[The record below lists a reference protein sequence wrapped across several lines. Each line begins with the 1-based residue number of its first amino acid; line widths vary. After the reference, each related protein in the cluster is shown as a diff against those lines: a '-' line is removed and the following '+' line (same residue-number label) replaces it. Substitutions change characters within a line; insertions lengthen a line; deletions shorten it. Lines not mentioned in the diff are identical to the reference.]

1 MTKPVT
7 IPKLD
12 VELYEKTQVY
22 RQEKG
27 LTTSDFFNKLLSDF
41 VSDENIDTL
50 RVEIDKL
57 NTLLKEKSEFIT
69 SLEFASAEN
78 LEKIEKLQ
86 AENTTLQNQNQTLS
100 DNIATLQA
108 ENRQESTESNEGEH
122 AQNYTVLVRFT
133 PLEFALINFVAEK
146 ETQRLSEEINPCDIL
161 RTMFI
166 EYSLRGSEWFFPYP
180 KRKEIEMLKEKLK
193 NQE

>member
-108 ENRQESTESNEGEH
+108 ENRQEPTESNEGEH

-133 PLEFALINFVAEK
+133 PLEYALINFVAEK